1 MMLVDLLPKEGYKW
15 QYQEKLPG
23 NQLVNDS
30 CPGKLHLS
38 VWAEK
43 LHQKDKEPKFV
54 GRPILAS
61 VLQEPALIFFDQLP
75 MT

>member
-15 QYQEKLPG
+15 QYQENLPG

-43 LHQKDKEPKFV
+43 LHQKDKAPKFV
-54 GRPILAS
+54 EGRFLHQF
-61 VLQEPALIFFDQLP
+61 LQEPALIFFINFQ
-75 MT
+75 